1 MSQSKPN
8 YWQRT
13 SKDFWKK
20 FLYLLAIVWLSKAG
34 YILGFTYSGILLGIL
49 LAIIGGALGI
59 SLINLISVKV
69 FRYKSSD
76 LYLQINQLDEKNKT
90 HVSIQKDKL
99 NFIVFVS
106 VLCVI
111 NIAGSSVFL
120 SNNDKSEQSVTKE
133 ISSVNKYDLNDDKK
147 TKQSDHQTQLTE
159 NLPSNN
165 FDQDVMQ
172 VLSKEFNN
180 EVISILR
187 DKNYDLAINYAK
199 SLETLYVEHQI
210 SNKEF
215 NGDVYKALVEN
226 NRKDLA
232 LHYFNGI
239 TFLMKKYN
247 LEVLPSKIKNTSS
260 ATDVPKSI
268 AQEFGYDPNKFK
280 FNQPQQATH
289 APIN

>member
-133 ISSVNKYDLNDDKK
+133 ISSTNESIENKKESAKPKQEETNLSKSRSSKELDDDLVIYFSKDFNDAVIITLMNNSRYDDDEMAKKYVNAMKSLYENHKFPSKELINDISEMLNNCKAYDL
-147 TKQSDHQTQLTE
+147 S
-159 NLPSNN
+159 
-165 FDQDVMQ
+165 
-172 VLSKEFNN
+172 SKLQKSMDF
-180 EVISILR
+180 LR
-187 DKNYDLAINYAK
+187 
-199 SLETLYVEHQI
+199 V
-210 SNKEF
+210 
-215 NGDVYKALVEN
+215 
-226 NRKDLA
+226 
-232 LHYFNGI
+232 
-239 TFLMKKYN
+239 KY
-247 LEVLPSKIKNTSS
+247 SS
-260 ATDVPKSI
+260 
-268 AQEFGYDPNKFK
+268 
-280 FNQPQQATH
+280 
-289 APIN
+289 